1 MTDKEFLEYMNSGK
15 RVTGGSE
22 VHLHM
27 SQLSQEAFKITA
39 EINGRYHEPEEILSL
54 FSKLIGCEVDPGFRL
69 FPPFTT
75 DCGKN
80 IHLGKNVFINSGC
93 RFQDQGGITIGDNAL
108 IGHNVII
115 ATLNHGFE
123 PEKRA
128 DLLPQPVHLG
138 NNVWIGS
145 GSIILP
151 GVTIGDN
158 AVIGAGSVV
167 TCDIPADSVAVG
179 SPAKVVRKIYEAK

>member
-1 MTDKEFLEYMNSGK
+1 MTDAEFLEYMNSGQ

-22 VHLHM
+22 MHLHM

-39 EINGRYHEPEEILSL
+39 ELNGRYHEPAEIREL
-54 FSKLIGCEVDPGFRL
+54 FSKLTGREIDEDFRL

-80 IHLGKNVFINSGC
+80 IHLGRGVFINSGC
-93 RFQDQGGITIGDNAL
+93 RFQDQGGITIGDHSL

-115 ATLNHGFE
+115 ATLNHGFQ

-128 DLLPQPVHLG
+128 DLLPQPVFLG
-138 NNVWIGS
+138 KGVWIGS
-145 GSIILP
+145 GTVILP

-167 TCDIPADSVAVG
+167 TKDIPANTVVAG
-179 SPAKVVRKIYEAK
+179 NPARILRNI